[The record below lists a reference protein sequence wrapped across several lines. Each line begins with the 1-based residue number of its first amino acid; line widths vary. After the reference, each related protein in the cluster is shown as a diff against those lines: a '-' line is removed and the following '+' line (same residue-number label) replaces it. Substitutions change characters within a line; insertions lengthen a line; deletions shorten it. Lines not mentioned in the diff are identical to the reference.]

1 MKPFKFAH
9 TADLHLDSPFSGIS
23 YINERVAERLRE
35 ATFQTFDRI
44 VDLCLEHAVV
54 FLLVAGDVYDS
65 KDRSLRAQLRF
76 RDGLTKLSQAGILT
90 FVVHGNHDPMDSRLA
105 TLKWPEQVHFFSGD
119 KVDCIPVERAG
130 RVIAHVYG
138 MSYPTQDIRQNL
150 AVEFR
155 RRIDSP
161 FAIGLLHCNVGGN
174 TGHEPYAPC
183 TTEDLSKS
191 GMDYWGLGHVHNHA
205 ILSREKPTIV
215 YAGNPQ
221 GRHPAELGPRGC
233 YLVEVGAGGH
243 CTPKFIPTDSVRWLL
258 DAVDIEG
265 LENDE
270 AIVSAAQDVCCSIRE
285 KTEGLPAVCRIV
297 FTGRGP
303 AHHSLSK
310 PGFVDDLTRTL
321 RDTEGNQEPFVWV
334 ERIQVNTR
342 PQIDID
348 ALRNGQ
354 DFVSDFLR
362 IGAERRDDSDFLNE
376 IRSRL
381 SVLFDSRL
389 GRDFL
394 EQLEDDEIKLCF
406 DMASAQ
412 CLDLLTAERD

>member
-1 MKPFKFAH
+1 MEPFKFVHA
-9 TADLHLDSPFSGIS
+9 ADLHLDSPFSGIT

-35 ATFQTFDRI
+35 ATFRTFDRI
-44 VDLCLEHAVV
+44 VDLCLEHAVA

-76 RDGLTKLSQAGILT
+76 RDGLSRLSQVGIPT

-105 TLKWPEQVHFFSGD
+105 TIKWPERVYVFSGEE
-119 KVDCIPVERAG
+119 VSCIPVERAG

-138 MSYPTQDIRQNL
+138 ISHPTRDIRRNL
-150 AVEFR
+150 AIEFPQ
-155 RRIDSP
+155 RIDSP

-183 TTEDLSKS
+183 TIDDLNKS
-191 GMDYWGLGHVHNHA
+191 GMDYWALGHVHNHG
-205 ILSREKPTIV
+205 ILSHEKPTIV

-243 CTPKFIPTDSVRWLL
+243 CTPKFIPTDNVRWLL
-258 DAVDIEG
+258 NTVDIEG
-265 LENDE
+265 LEDDE
-270 AIVSAAQDVCCSIRE
+270 AIVSSAQDACCSIRE
-285 KTEGLPAVCRIV
+285 KTEGLSAVCRIV
-297 FTGRGP
+297 FTGSGP
-303 AHHSLSK
+303 AHHRLSN

-321 RDTEGNQEPFVWV
+321 RDSEGNREPFVWV
-334 ERIQVNTR
+334 ERIQVNTC

-354 DFVSDFLR
+354 DFVADFLR
-362 IGAERRDDSDFLNE
+362 MTSERRDDSDFLNE

-389 GRDFL
+389 GHDFL
-394 EQLEDDEIKLCF
+394 EQLNDEEIKLCF
-406 DMASAQ
+406 DMANAQ
-412 CLDLLTAERD
+412 CLDLLTAEQD